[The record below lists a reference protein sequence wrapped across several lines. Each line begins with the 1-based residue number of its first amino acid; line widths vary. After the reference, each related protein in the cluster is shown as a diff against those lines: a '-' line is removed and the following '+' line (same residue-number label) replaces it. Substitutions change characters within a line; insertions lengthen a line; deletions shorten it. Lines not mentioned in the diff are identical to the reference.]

1 MNVGK
6 IFKPD
11 GVIFVHCPNCIF
23 STFNLEE
30 RMTFETKI
38 NMVSKQK
45 KFNPVF
51 FPLDL
56 KQTPEIEKL
65 KLPVYFNLANILLN
79 KYLKFCQIKDP

>member
-30 RMTFETKI
+30 RMTFETKKKSGFKAEKIQPCIFSLRFEANPI
-38 NMVSKQK
+38 N
-45 KFNPVF
+45 
-51 FPLDL
+51 
-56 KQTPEIEKL
+56 
-65 KLPVYFNLANILLN
+65 
-79 KYLKFCQIKDP
+79 

>member
-30 RMTFETKI
+30 RMTFETKNKSGFKAEKNSTLYI
-38 NMVSKQK
+38 
-45 KFNPVF
+45 
-51 FPLDL
+51 FP
-56 KQTPEIEKL
+56 
-65 KLPVYFNLANILLN
+65 
-79 KYLKFCQIKDP
+79 

>member
-30 RMTFETKI
+30 RMTFETPKKV
-38 NMVSKQK
+38 MVSKQRK
-45 KFNPVF
+45 IQPSIFSLRFEANPR
-51 FPLDL
+51 
-56 KQTPEIEKL
+56 
-65 KLPVYFNLANILLN
+65 N
-79 KYLKFCQIKDP
+79 